1 MLHLPSLIA
10 AVTLSCALSLVA
22 CGGDGDQATGGGNT
36 STTTAGGGGQG
47 GEAGGKPTC
56 ADVLCSGPGELCQ
69 DGECVIDCRR
79 TGAQPCPDDTYCD
92 ASDASP
98 GQCVGLG
105 SPCLTTSGAQP
116 CGDRVCGPGSICD
129 GAGQCYPRVPCQNV
143 DCDEGSCWGTACACE
158 RAIGCSP
165 APVGAPGEPATL
177 HDPAFSGGLIDLEI
191 DPLCNVWGVTMLSG
205 PDYLR
210 SIAPDGTVS
219 TYPGVTNLNMGEVA
233 ALQHIVVPK
242 SATTTFDPPRPPPPD
257 DIDLAL
263 TYICCSACGCQLSS
277 TPQGVS
283 HFDPDTGEL
292 PLVIPSQTFTDGAGP
307 FGVYFIDTGPAGLSY
322 GTDRVLYVGNVD
334 ENGDYHRLDLATNK
348 TTLVTTF
355 PSRVHASTPFDAL
368 HMLVA
373 LEGGAIHKLRLTDAT
388 SEVWTTVDS
397 PVTGI
402 VRDFFD
408 GAVYVARADST
419 IWKHTEDG
427 TGEQAWTTNGPARL
441 ALSPD
446 GHLHTLELTAP
457 VSDIKPVFARW
468 QLPTTR

>member
-1 MLHLPSLIA
+1 MKFLSSRVAATSLA
-10 AVTLSCALSLVA
+10 CAFFLLA
-22 CGGDGDQATGGGNT
+22 CGGDDTATGGGGTT
-36 STTTAGGGGQG
+36 STTPAGGGGQG

-56 ADVLCSGPGELCQ
+56 ADVLCSGPGEICQ
-69 DGECVIDCRR
+69 DGECLVDCRR
-79 TGAQPCPDDTYCD
+79 TGSQPCPDDTYCD

-105 SPCLTTSGAQP
+105 SPCLTTSGPQP

-143 DCDEGSCWGTACACE
+143 DCDDGSCWGTACACE

-165 APVGAPGEPATL
+165 APVGMPDETGTL
-177 HDPAFSGGLIDLEI
+177 HDPAFRGGLIDLEI

-242 SATTTFDPPRPPPPD
+242 SATTTFDPPQPPPPD

-322 GTDRVLYVGNVD
+322 GTNRVLYVGNVD
-334 ENGDYHRLDLATNK
+334 ENGDYHRLDLATNEK
-348 TTLVTTF
+348 TVVTTF
-355 PSRVHASTPFDAL
+355 PSRVYASMPPPAGARCSAPARRRRPQIARVRSLRGRFPALRGRFPVASGASGASKLSACRASSTPP
-368 HMLVA
+368 VP
-373 LEGGAIHKLRLTDAT
+373 T
-388 SEVWTTVDS
+388 S
-397 PVTGI
+397 P
-402 VRDFFD
+402 
-408 GAVYVARADST
+408 
-419 IWKHTEDG
+419 
-427 TGEQAWTTNGPARL
+427 PA
-441 ALSPD
+441 
-446 GHLHTLELTAP
+446 
-457 VSDIKPVFARW
+457 
-468 QLPTTR
+468 TTRCRCSPACRMFEVSSTSSSISCCTRPGRSARRRASSTSGAS